1 MAMDTLVKK
10 IGSWVFLI
18 GVIIALLVGFVVGLG
33 QALNTNLTSWD
44 SPVSILLAVLGFL
57 VGIFSFFALG
67 AITQE
72 RVPTFLIASL
82 ILVALAVVTTTTT
95 MSIYYFKDL
104 APIFSNITK
113 YLAIF
118 VAPAALIV
126 IIRALWDTTQAKQ
139 LLQTQTKQ

>member
-1 MAMDTLVKK
+1 MDSTVKK
-10 IGSWVFLI
+10 LGSWIFLI
-18 GVIIALLVGFVVGLG
+18 GVCIALLVGFIFGLG
-33 QALNTNLTSWD
+33 QTLNTNLTSWD
-44 SPVSILLAVLGFL
+44 SPVSILLAILGFF
-57 VGIFSFFALG
+57 VGVFSFFALG

-82 ILVALAVVTTTTT
+82 ILVALSVIPTATT
-95 MSIYYFKDL
+95 IYYFQEL

-126 IIRALWDTTQAKQ
+126 IIRALWDSASAKE
-139 LLQTQTKQ
+139 LIQTK

>member
-1 MAMDTLVKK
+1 M
-10 IGSWVFLI
+10 
-18 GVIIALLVGFVVGLG
+18 
-33 QALNTNLTSWD
+33 
-44 SPVSILLAVLGFL
+44 SILLAVLGFF
-57 VGIFSFFALG
+57 VGVFSFFALG

-82 ILVALAVVTTTTT
+82 ILVALAVIPTTT
-95 MSIYYFKDL
+95 SIYYFKDL

-126 IIRALWDTTQAKQ
+126 IIRALWDTTRASELIQAK
-139 LLQTQTKQ
+139 

>member
-1 MAMDTLVKK
+1 MDTMMKK
-10 IGSWVFLI
+10 LGSWIFLI
-18 GVIIALLVGFVVGLG
+18 GVCVALLVGFIFGLG
-33 QALNTNLTSWD
+33 ETLKTNLTSWV
-44 SPVSILLAVLGFL
+44 SPLSIVLAVLGFL
-57 VGIFSFFALG
+57 VGVFSFFALG

-82 ILVALAVVTTTTT
+82 ILVALAVFTSTTTWTV
-95 MSIYYFKDL
+95 YYFKDL
-104 APIFSNITK
+104 APIFSSITK

-139 LLQTQTKQ
+139 LIQG

>member
-1 MAMDTLVKK
+1 MDTMMEKL
-10 IGSWVFLI
+10 GSWIFLI
-18 GVIIALLVGFVVGLG
+18 GIVVALLVGFIFGLG
-33 QALNTNLTSWD
+33 QALNTNLSSTWD

-57 VGIFSFFALG
+57 VGVFSFFAVG
-67 AITQE
+67 AVTQE

-82 ILVALAVVTTTTT
+82 ILVALAVIPTAT
-95 MSIYYFKDL
+95 SIYYFKDL

-126 IIRALWDTTQAKQ
+126 IIRALWDSTQAKQ
-139 LLQTQTKQ
+139 LITAK

>member
-1 MAMDTLVKK
+1 MDSMVKK

-18 GVIIALLVGFVVGLG
+18 GVCIALLVGFIFGLG
-33 QALNTNLTSWD
+33 QTLNTNMTTWD
-44 SPVSILLAVLGFL
+44 SPVSILLAVLGFF
-57 VGIFSFFALG
+57 VGVFSFFALG

-82 ILVALAVVTTTTT
+82 ILVALAIIPTTTT
-95 MSIYYFKDL
+95 IYYFKDL

-126 IIRALWDTTQAKQ
+126 IIRALWDTTRASELIQAK
-139 LLQTQTKQ
+139 

>member
-1 MAMDTLVKK
+1 MDSTVKK
-10 IGSWVFLI
+10 LGSWIFLI
-18 GVIIALLVGFVVGLG
+18 GVCVALLVGFIFGLG
-33 QALNTNLTSWD
+33 QTLNANLTSWD
-44 SPVSILLAVLGFL
+44 SPVSIILAVLGFF
-57 VGIFSFFALG
+57 VGVFSFFALG

-82 ILVALAVVTTTTT
+82 ILVALSVIPTATT
-95 MSIYYFKDL
+95 IYYFQEL

-126 IIRALWDTTQAKQ
+126 IIRALWDTTSAKELIQAK
-139 LLQTQTKQ
+139 